1 MWYIQK
7 LEDDTLYSVYEFAG
21 NQLFQKNINLI
32 YYNIQDICDEDYKV
46 LNNRLEEHIL
56 TWINNNMASHTVELY
71 VYNYGID
78 NAIILLNKFNNSST
92 TKKFTNTT
100 SKNLLFALFYNK
112 FTIDYITPTFYRTSF
127 TSKYNYP
134 LSQIIIIQRV
144 WRKRLAYKKKIKR
157 ETIENDFT
165 YLIEKIN
172 KEITGEPSKRVL
184 IYLVNKYRRRL
195 SKTL

>member
-7 LEDDTLYSVYEFAG
+7 LVDDTLYSVYEFAS
-21 NQLFQKNINLI
+21 NQLLQRNINLI
-32 YYNIQDICDEDYKV
+32 YYSIQDKCGEDYKV
-46 LNNRLEEHIL
+46 LNNRLEEHIF
-56 TWINNNMASHTVELY
+56 TWINNMASHTVELY

-112 FTIDYITPTFYRTSF
+112 FSIDYIHHTLYRTSS
-127 TSKYNYP
+127 TSRYNYP

-144 WRKRLAYKKKIKR
+144 WRKRLAYKKMIKR

-195 SKTL
+195 RKTL

>member
-1 MWYIQK
+1 MWYIQIQ
-7 LEDDTLYSVYEFAG
+7 EDDTLYSVYEFAG
-21 NQLFQKNINLI
+21 NQLLQRNINLI
-32 YYNIQDICDEDYKV
+32 YCSIQDKCGEDYKV
-46 LNNRLEEHIL
+46 LNNRLEEHIF
-56 TWINNNMASHTVELY
+56 TWINNMASHTVELY

-100 SKNLLFALFYNK
+100 SINLLFALFYNK
-112 FTIDYITPTFYRTSF
+112 FSIDYITPTFYRTSS
-127 TSKYNYP
+127 TSKYNYL

-144 WRKRLAYKKKIKR
+144 WRKRLAYKNKIKK

>member
-7 LEDDTLYSVYEFAG
+7 LEDDTLYSVYEFAS
-21 NQLFQKNINLI
+21 NQLLQRNINLI
-32 YYNIQDICDEDYKV
+32 YYSIQDKCGEDYKV
-46 LNNRLEEHIL
+46 LNNRLEEHIF
-56 TWINNNMASHTVELY
+56 TWINNMASHTVELY

-112 FTIDYITPTFYRTSF
+112 FSIDYIHHTLYRTSS
-127 TSKYNYP
+127 TSRYNYP

-144 WRKRLAYKKKIKR
+144 WRKRLAYKKMIKR

-195 SKTL
+195 RKTL

>member
-1 MWYIQK
+1 
-7 LEDDTLYSVYEFAG
+7 
-21 NQLFQKNINLI
+21 
-32 YYNIQDICDEDYKV
+32 
-46 LNNRLEEHIL
+46 
-56 TWINNNMASHTVELY
+56 
-71 VYNYGID
+71 
-78 NAIILLNKFNNSST
+78 
-92 TKKFTNTT
+92 
-100 SKNLLFALFYNK
+100 
-112 FTIDYITPTFYRTSF
+112 
-127 TSKYNYP
+127 

>member
-21 NQLFQKNINLI
+21 NQLLQRNINLI
-32 YYNIQDICDEDYKV
+32 YCSIQDICDEDYKV
-46 LNNRLEEHIL
+46 LNNRLEEHIF
-56 TWINNNMASHTVELY
+56 TWINNMASHTVELY

-78 NAIILLNKFNNSST
+78 NAIILLNKLNNSST

-100 SKNLLFALFYNK
+100 SKNLLFALFYDR
-112 FTIDYITPTFYRTSF
+112 FSIDYIITPKYYRTSS

-172 KEITGEPSKRVL
+172 KEITGEPSKSVL
-184 IYLVNKYRRRL
+184 IYLVNKYRRRF

>member
-21 NQLFQKNINLI
+21 NQLLQRNINLI
-32 YYNIQDICDEDYKV
+32 YYSIQDKCGEDYKV
-46 LNNRLEEHIL
+46 LNNRLEEHVF
-56 TWINNNMASHTVELY
+56 TWINNMASHTVELY

-112 FTIDYITPTFYRTSF
+112 FSIDYIHHTLYRTSS
-127 TSKYNYP
+127 TSRYNYP

-144 WRKRLAYKKKIKR
+144 WRKRLAYKKMIKR

>member
-1 MWYIQK
+1 MWYIKK

-21 NQLFQKNINLI
+21 HQLLQRNINLI
-32 YYNIQDICDEDYKV
+32 YYSIQDICDEDYKV

-56 TWINNNMASHTVELY
+56 TWINNMASHTVELY

-112 FTIDYITPTFYRTSF
+112 FSIDYIITPKFYRTSS
-127 TSKYNYP
+127 TSKYN

-184 IYLVNKYRRRL
+184 IYLVNKYRKRM

>member
-1 MWYIQK
+1 MWYIQQIHD
-7 LEDDTLYSVYEFAG
+7 DDTLYSVYEFAG
-21 NQLFQKNINLI
+21 NQLLQRNINLI
-32 YYNIQDICDEDYKV
+32 YYSIQDICNEDYKV

-56 TWINNNMASHTVELY
+56 TWINNMASHTVELY

-112 FTIDYITPTFYRTSF
+112 FSIDYITPKFYRRSS

-144 WRKRLAYKKKIKR
+144 WRKRLAYKMKIKR

-184 IYLVNKYRRRL
+184 IYLVNKYRKRM

>member
-1 MWYIQK
+1 MWYIQIQ
-7 LEDDTLYSVYEFAG
+7 EDDTLYSVYEFAG
-21 NQLFQKNINLI
+21 NQLLQRNINLI
-32 YYNIQDICDEDYKV
+32 YYSIQDKCCEDYKV
-46 LNNRLEEHIL
+46 LNNRLEEHIF
-56 TWINNNMASHTVELY
+56 TWINNMASHTVELY

-100 SKNLLFALFYNK
+100 SINLLFALFYNK
-112 FTIDYITPTFYRTSF
+112 FSIDYITPTFYRTSS
-127 TSKYNYP
+127 TSKYNYL

-144 WRKRLAYKKKIKR
+144 WRKRLAYKNKIKK

>member
-1 MWYIQK
+1 MWYIQIQ
-7 LEDDTLYSVYEFAG
+7 EDDTLYSVYEFAG
-21 NQLFQKNINLI
+21 NQLLQRNINLI
-32 YYNIQDICDEDYKV
+32 YYSIQDKCDEDYKV
-46 LNNRLEEHIL
+46 LNNRLEEHIF
-56 TWINNNMASHTVELY
+56 TWINNMASNTVELY

-112 FTIDYITPTFYRTSF
+112 FSIDYIITPKFYRTCS

-144 WRKRLAYKKKIKR
+144 WRKSLAYKKKIKR

-184 IYLVNKYRRRL
+184 IYLVNKYRRRM

>member
-1 MWYIQK
+1 MWYIQIHD
-7 LEDDTLYSVYEFAG
+7 DDTLYSVYEFAS
-21 NQLFQKNINLI
+21 NQLLQRNINLI
-32 YYNIQDICDEDYKV
+32 YYSIQDKCGEDYKV
-46 LNNRLEEHIL
+46 LNNRLEEHIF
-56 TWINNNMASHTVELY
+56 TWINNMASHTVELY

-112 FTIDYITPTFYRTSF
+112 FSIDYITPTFYRTSS
-127 TSKYNYP
+127 TSKYNYL

-144 WRKRLAYKKKIKR
+144 WRKRLAYKNKIKK

>member
-1 MWYIQK
+1 MWYIQIHD
-7 LEDDTLYSVYEFAG
+7 DDTLYSVYEFAS
-21 NQLFQKNINLI
+21 NQLLQRNINLI
-32 YYNIQDICDEDYKV
+32 YCSIQDKCAEDYKV
-46 LNNRLEEHIL
+46 LNNRLDEHIF
-56 TWINNNMASHTVELY
+56 TWINNMASHTVELY

-112 FTIDYITPTFYRTSF
+112 FSIDYIPPTLYRTSS

>member
-1 MWYIQK
+1 MWYIQIHD
-7 LEDDTLYSVYEFAG
+7 DDTLYSVYEFAS
-21 NQLFQKNINLI
+21 NQLLQRNINLI
-32 YYNIQDICDEDYKV
+32 YYSIQDKCGEDYKV
-46 LNNRLEEHIL
+46 LNNRLDEHIF
-56 TWINNNMASHTVELY
+56 TWINNMASHTVELY

-112 FTIDYITPTFYRTSF
+112 FSIDYITPTLYRTSS